1 MSIYRSATQ
10 TSILFILLVSSTSVF
25 EKLIDINNTLKR
37 IEYQMK
43 IQNYQHSKSFN
54 ENSLSFNCRELN
66 ENKTD

>member
-43 IQNYQHSKSFN
+43 IQDIEVYQN
-54 ENSLSFNCRELN
+54 ILN
-66 ENKTD
+66 KKEE

>member
-1 MSIYRSATQ
+1 MVYILII
-10 TSILFILLVSSTSVF
+10 ILFILLVSSTSVF

-43 IQNYQHSKSFN
+43 IQNYNVKSFN
-54 ENSLSFNCRELN
+54 ENSLSSFNCRELN